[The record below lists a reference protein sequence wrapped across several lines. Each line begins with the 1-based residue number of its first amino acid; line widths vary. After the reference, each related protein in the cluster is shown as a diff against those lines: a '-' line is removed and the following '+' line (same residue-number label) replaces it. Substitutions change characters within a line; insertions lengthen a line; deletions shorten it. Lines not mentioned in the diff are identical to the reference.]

1 MMRPMKTRSRGVTLL
16 ELMIG
21 ITVLGILMAIA
32 VPGFTNFTLQ
42 TRVTAASNDLVTAL
56 NLARS
61 EALRASA
68 PAVACASSDGATCS
82 DSTEWSQGWIVFAD
96 ADGDGDVDDRE
107 LRQVWPATH
116 PRLTLATAVSRV
128 TYNAMG
134 MITTPGT
141 FDIATA
147 GCAVE
152 REVVTTVSLSGS
164 IRSSRTT
171 CEGGGS

>member
-1 MMRPMKTRSRGVTLL
+1 MMRAMKTRSRGVTLL

-21 ITVLGILMAIA
+21 ITVLAILTAFA
-32 VPGFTNFTLQ
+32 VPGFTNFTLK

-61 EALRASA
+61 EALRSSA
-68 PAVACASSDGATCS
+68 PAVACASNDGAGCS
-82 DSTEWSQGWIVFAD
+82 DTTDWARGWIVFAD
-96 ADGDGDVDDRE
+96 ADGDGEVDDRE

-116 PRLTLATAVSRV
+116 PRLTLVTAISRV

-141 FDIATA
+141 FDIATVD
-147 GCAVE
+147 CKVE

-164 IRSSRTT
+164 IRSNRTT
-171 CEGGGS
+171 CE